1 MKSSAPRA
9 LTGLKLRV
17 KAIGKKQAAYSAADT
32 ANEASASK
40 PRRLA
45 IVKAAGALLL
55 TAFALAATSASADTI
70 YPIDRAS
77 MIANGRFDFKVEF
90 DKPIKS
96 GDFTILINGKSYD
109 RVFGKKG
116 EFIADED
123 NLGASSFVVKE
134 AFIKEAGAYAVE
146 VKALGKTT
154 KVNWSVYAPQNRPKA
169 KNVILFIGDGLSV
182 AHRTGARILS
192 KGVSEGKLN
201 GRLATDDFPYMAFI
215 GTSGTDSIAT
225 DSANS
230 MSAYMTGH
238 KSGVN
243 AMGVYVSRAKDS
255 LNHPR
260 QETLGELIRRTSNK
274 SFGVVSDAE
283 IEDATPAAVVAHTRR
298 RADKSEIVGMF
309 YDAKP
314 DVILGGGSAYFLP
327 KSTIGSKRKDEIDYI
342 ERFKSAGYALAIDA
356 DSLKKAAPK
365 ANRLLGL
372 FHTENMN
379 GVIDRKILKNDA
391 IKNFPNQ
398 PDLTEMTA
406 AALEVLSKNKEGFF
420 LMVEGALID
429 KATHPLDWERA
440 VYDTIMFDKCVEIAK
455 AFAKQRPDT
464 LIIVTGDHTHG
475 ISIIG
480 TIDDAKAGEDM
491 REKVGVYADA
501 GFPNYE
507 DKNKDGYPDTPA
519 VSKRLAVFINNFPD
533 HYETFRPKLD
543 GQFTPAIKNEK
554 GEYIANEA
562 YKNARGAVFREGNI
576 PRSNDTGVHS
586 VDDMIVQAYGPG
598 AEAIR
603 GYMDNTELF
612 RVIADALA
620 LGNEKKK

>member
-1 MKSSAPRA
+1 MNNHRFNAAIVA
-9 LTGLKLRV
+9 LF
-17 KAIGKKQAAYSAADT
+17 ISAA
-32 ANEASASK
+32 AQ
-40 PRRLA
+40 
-45 IVKAAGALLL
+45 
-55 TAFALAATSASADTI
+55 ADTI

-77 MIANGRFDFKVEF
+77 MIAGGRFDFKVEF
-90 DKPIKS
+90 DKQIKA
-96 GDFTILINGKSYD
+96 GDFKIAVNGKDYAL
-109 RVFGKKG
+109 VFGKKG
-116 EFIADED
+116 EFIENED
-123 NLGASSFVVKE
+123 NLGASSLVVKDV
-134 AFIKEAGAYAVE
+134 FLQTAGIYAVE
-146 VKALGKTT
+146 VKAQGKTA
-154 KVNWSVYAPQNRPKA
+154 KVNWSVYAPQKLPKA
-169 KNVILFIGDGLSV
+169 KNVVLFIGDGLSV

-243 AMGVYVSRAKDS
+243 AMGVYVSRAKNS
-255 LNHPR
+255 LNHPK
-260 QETLGELIRRTSNK
+260 QETLAELIRRTSNK
-274 SFGVVSDAE
+274 SVGIVSDAE
-283 IEDATPAAVVAHTRR
+283 IEDATPAAIVAHTRR
-298 RADKSEIVGMF
+298 RADKNEIVGMF
-309 YDAKP
+309 YDVKP
-314 DVILGGGSAYFLP
+314 EVILGGGSAYFLP
-327 KSTIGSKRKDEIDYI
+327 QSTPGSKRKDEIDYI
-342 ERFKSAGYALAIDA
+342 DLFQKEGYALAIDA
-356 DSLKKAAPK
+356 TSLKKTAPK
-365 ANRLLGL
+365 ADKLLGL
-372 FHTENMN
+372 FHTGNMD
-379 GVIDRKILKNDA
+379 GVADRKILKNDVT
-391 IKNFPNQ
+391 KKFPDQ

-406 AALEVLSKNKEGFF
+406 AALEVLSKNKNGFF

-440 VYDTIMFDKCVEIAK
+440 IYDTIALDKCVQIAK
-455 AFAKQRPDT
+455 DFAKKNPDT

-480 TIDDAKAGEDM
+480 VIDDDKEGDM
-491 REKVGVYADA
+491 REKVGVYAEA

-543 GQFTPAIKNEK
+543 AQFTPAIKNEK
-554 GEYIANEA
+554 GEYVANEA
-562 YKNARGAVFREGNI
+562 YKSVRGAVFREGNL

-586 VDDMIVQAYGPG
+586 VDDMIVQATGPG

-620 LGNEKKK
+620 LGNEKK

>member
-1 MKSSAPRA
+1 MTRLNAKAFAIIAA
-9 LTGLKLRV
+9 L
-17 KAIGKKQAAYSAADT
+17 S
-32 ANEASASK
+32 
-40 PRRLA
+40 A
-45 IVKAAGALLL
+45 IVTTAL
-55 TAFALAATSASADTI
+55 ADTI

-77 MIANGRFDFKVEF
+77 VIENGRFDFKVEF
-90 DKPIKS
+90 DKQIKS
-96 GDFTILINGKSYD
+96 DDFRILINGKDYA

-116 EFIADED
+116 EFIANEDE
-123 NLGASSFVVKE
+123 LGASSLVVRDVFLKN
-134 AFIKEAGAYAVE
+134 AGAYAVE

-154 KVNWSVYAPQNRPKA
+154 KVNWSVFAPQKLPKA

-192 KGVSEGKLN
+192 KGVSEGRLN

-255 LNHPR
+255 LNHPK
-260 QETLGELIRRTSNK
+260 QETLGELIRRTSSK
-274 SFGVVSDAE
+274 SFGIVSDAE
-283 IEDATPAAVVAHTRR
+283 IEDATPAAVVSHTRR
-298 RADKSEIVGMF
+298 RADKSAIVGML
-309 YDAKP
+309 YDLKP

-327 KSTIGSKRKDEIDYI
+327 KSTLGSKRKDEIDYI
-342 ERFKSAGYALAIDA
+342 KKFQDDGYALAIDA
-356 DSLKKAAPK
+356 ATLKKTAPK

-372 FHTENMN
+372 FHTGNMD
-379 GVIDRKILKNDA
+379 GVIDRKILKNDVT
-391 IKNFPNQ
+391 KKFPNQ
-398 PDLTEMTA
+398 PDLTEMTT
-406 AALEVLSKNKEGFF
+406 AALEVLSKNREGFF

-440 VYDTIMFDKCVEIAK
+440 VYDTIAFDKCVEIAK
-455 AFAKQRPDT
+455 AFAAKNPDT

-480 TIDDAKAGEDM
+480 TIDDSKAGDDM

-519 VSKRLAVFINNFPD
+519 VSKRLAVFVSNFPD

-543 GQFTPAIKNEK
+543 AQFTPAIKNERDQ
-554 GEYIANEA
+554 YVANEA
-562 YKNARGAVFREGNI
+562 YKNVDGAVFREGNL
-576 PRSNDTGVHS
+576 PRSVDTGVHS
-586 VDDMIVQAYGPG
+586 VDDMIVQATGPG
-598 AEAIR
+598 GEAIR

-620 LGNEKKK
+620 LGNEKR